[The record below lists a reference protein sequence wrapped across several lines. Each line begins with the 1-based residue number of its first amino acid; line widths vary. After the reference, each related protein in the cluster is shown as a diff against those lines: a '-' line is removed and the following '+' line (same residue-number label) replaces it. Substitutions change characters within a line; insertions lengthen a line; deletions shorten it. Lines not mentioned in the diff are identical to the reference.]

1 MSQPSDPV
9 EASLA
14 RYREYLR
21 LLARLQL
28 GSRLRGKLDGSDV
41 VQQTLLNAHE
51 KRLQFQGKSEAEFLA
66 WLRQI
71 LAHNVAMAARQFAAQ
86 VRDVSRELSLEQN
99 GEESA
104 LRLGDWLAA
113 DQSTPS
119 QHAMREER
127 LLHLADALA
136 ALPEDQRQ
144 AIEAHHLRG
153 CTVAE
158 VGAEMG
164 RSRSAVVG
172 LLFRGLRKL
181 RQLLEERDGE

>member
-1 MSQPSDPV
+1 MSKPGDPA
-9 EASLA
+9 ETSLD

-51 KRLQFQGKSEAEFLA
+51 KRQQFQGQTEAELLA

-86 VRDVSRELSLEQN
+86 VRDVSRELSIDQD
-99 GEESA
+99 GEELA
-104 LRLGDWLAA
+104 VRLGDRLAA

-119 QHAMREER
+119 QRAMREER
-127 LLHLADALA
+127 LVHLADALA
-136 ALPEDQRQ
+136 ELPEDQRR

-181 RQLLEERDGE
+181 RQLLEEREVE